1 MYQHTFIYLFY
12 FLISKEIKKKK
23 NIYSKPSPT
32 ITRSY
37 FLHVVV
43 SVFRLSNAHLVHFV
57 AMRSIALIS
66 EWKFPD
72 VVNSNKTTKM
82 SETQSVDTHD
92 TSNDA
97 SDDPLLDLT
106 GDQLFQLVEDTL
118 YVKFGQESNNH
129 CSSKSIYSHLHTW
142 RDMHACHSDNY
153 KQELYHLSKRED
165 TCLQEDILW
174 GFTGI
179 KRLLKQIRKYLI

>member
-23 NIYSKPSPT
+23 KIYSKPSPT

-37 FLHVVV
+37 YLHVVV

-57 AMRSIALIS
+57 AMRSIALSS

-118 YVKFGQESNNH
+118 YVKFSLETNNH
-129 CSSKSIYSHLHTW
+129 SSSKSIYSHLHTW
-142 RDMHACHSDNY
+142 KGRGRQHSFMESDHEIFSTVILPLPLI
-153 KQELYHLSKRED
+153 QEGQLSGERMCTILVNRLED
-165 TCLQEDILW
+165 
-174 GFTGI
+174 
-179 KRLLKQIRKYLI
+179 